1 MAYGHKPAYPTPAVY
16 DGTRGEVNSA
26 LAYGFDQGMNIQQH
40 AWLAIFSAA
49 MADPNLNEN
58 QAVAFADRGLPLAL
72 ARLEE
77 LA

>member
-1 MAYGHKPAYPTPAVY
+1 MPVVY
-16 DGTRGEVNSA
+16 DAGREQVNSA
-26 LAYGFDQGMNIQQH
+26 AAYGEVSGLNIQQH
-40 AWLAIFSAA
+40 VWLSIFSAA

-58 QAVAFADRGLPLAL
+58 QAAAFADRGLPLAL